1 MFHRVLAEI
10 MAMHKIAE
18 VTEEEGSMTP
28 THPGNSQLWV
38 GRCSSALHCVLR
50 MRREVTMTKYNSTA
64 PNIICTDA
72 LSFIQYLNIEHLI
85 MIKHFY
91 VSVCRS
97 VHICQAWCFLLRG
110 EGRSREVHLA
120 SGSPQHLVY
129 LLRIG
134 VRGQGGLGELGTQ
147 FPELTYGAQNL
158 KGQWL

>member
-1 MFHRVLAEI
+1 
-10 MAMHKIAE
+10 
-18 VTEEEGSMTP
+18 
-28 THPGNSQLWV
+28 
-38 GRCSSALHCVLR
+38 
-50 MRREVTMTKYNSTA
+50 MTKYNSTA

-97 VHICQAWCFLLRG
+97 VHICQAWWFLLRG

-158 KGQWL
+158 KGQ